1 MNLNP
6 TQQILWDVEK
16 LYKATMELYE
26 NYFRMLEA
34 MIEKT
39 PTTEVEWLKELYVL
53 VEDGQQAME
62 EDMALFDKAIATDT
76 ESLNKLQENL
86 QIEDIYKKLKK

>member
-6 TQQILWDVEK
+6 TQQILWDVER

-26 NYFRMLEA
+26 NYFKMLEA
-34 MIEKT
+34 MIERT
-39 PTTEVEWLKELYVL
+39 PTTEAERLEELYLL

-76 ESLNKLQENL
+76 ETLTNMQEKL